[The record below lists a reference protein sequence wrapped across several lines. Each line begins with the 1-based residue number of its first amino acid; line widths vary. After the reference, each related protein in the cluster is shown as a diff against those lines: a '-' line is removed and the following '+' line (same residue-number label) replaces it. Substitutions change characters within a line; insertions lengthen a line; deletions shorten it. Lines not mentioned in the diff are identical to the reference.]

1 MSPPVLDVRDLTV
14 EQGSV
19 ALVDRVSFELR
30 RGERV
35 GVIGESGSGKSLT
48 ALAIMGL
55 LPDELRPRGSVTLE
69 ETSLLPLPEREL
81 ARLRGERIAMVFQ
94 EPMTALD
101 PMMRVGSQVAEVVR
115 LHRDVSRAESSA
127 RAEELLGR
135 VGLPAPRERLR
146 SYPHE
151 LSGGQRQRVLI
162 AMALAC
168 DPSVLIADE
177 PTTAL
182 DVTVQA
188 QILELL
194 VRLVAERGT
203 ALLLITHDLPVIASI
218 CERVLVM
225 QDGRIIERGDTA
237 DVFERPREPHT
248 AALLA
253 GTRALASRHTEV
265 EEPAPDEQRQTL
277 IEARGLVREYAMPRS
292 SLRRAPASVRAL
304 RGVDLSVAR
313 GDRFGIVGES
323 GSGKTTLARL
333 LLALDQPQAGE
344 VSFEGQPVSGRPERE
359 LRFLRRQAQIV
370 FQDPLSSLDP
380 RMRVREILLEPLR
393 ALDVPGDHRARIGEL
408 LEAVGLP
415 ANAASRYPHQF
426 SGGQRQRVAIARALA
441 PEPALLIAD
450 EPVSALDVPVRTQ
463 ILDLLRELADG
474 LGLTLI
480 FISHDLSVVRYLCD
494 RVAVMHDGLIVERG
508 PVDEVYDAPQH
519 AYTRA
524 LLAAVPTL

>member
-1 MSPPVLDVRDLTV
+1 MSIAVLAVRDLTV
-14 EQGSV
+14 ELDGLR
-19 ALVDRVSFELR
+19 LVERVGFELAA
-30 RGERV
+30 GERV
-35 GVIGESGSGKSLT
+35 GLIGESGSGKSLT

-55 LPDELRPRGSVTLE
+55 LPDELQTTGSAALGGTELVG
-69 ETSLLPLPEREL
+69 LPEREL

-115 LHRDVSRAESSA
+115 LHRDVPRDEGLA
-127 RAEELLGR
+127 RAEELFAL

-146 SYPHE
+146 AYPHQ

-188 QILELL
+188 QILGLL
-194 VRLVAERGT
+194 RRLVVDRGT
-203 ALLLITHDLPVIASI
+203 ALLLITHDLPVIASV

-225 QDGRIIERGDTA
+225 QDGRIIEEGPTRA
-237 DVFERPREPHT
+237 VFDAPREPHT
-248 AALLA
+248 RAMLA
-253 GTRALASRHTEV
+253 GTRALAEARAL
-265 EEPAPDEQRQTL
+265 PAAAADRDDTV
-277 IEARGLVREYAMPRS
+277 IVEARGLVRTYAMPRT
-292 SLRRAPASVRAL
+292 SLRQGPPSVQAL
-304 RGVDLSVAR
+304 RGVDLSVGR
-313 GDRFGIVGES
+313 GERFGIVGES

-344 VSFEGQPVSGRPERE
+344 VRFEGQQVSGRKERE
-359 LRFLRRQAQIV
+359 LRFLRRRAQIV
-370 FQDPLSSLDP
+370 FQDPMGSLDP
-380 RMRVREILLEPLR
+380 RMRVRQILLEPLR
-393 ALDVPGDHRARIGEL
+393 ALAVPGDHLARVREL
-408 LEAVGLP
+408 LAAVGLP
-415 ANAASRYPHQF
+415 ADAAERYPHQF
-426 SGGQRQRVAIARALA
+426 SGGQRQRIAIARALA
-441 PEPALLIAD
+441 PEPELVIAD
-450 EPVSALDVPVRTQ
+450 EPVSALDVSVRAQ
-463 ILDLLRELADG
+463 ILDLLRDLADR

-494 RVAVMHDGLIVERG
+494 RVAVMRDGEIVEVG
-508 PVDEVYDAPQH
+508 ATEQVYEAPEH

>member
-1 MSPPVLDVRDLTV
+1 MSPLLELQGVTKHFPLRRRADEWVRGAPRAAVQAVTDVSLTV
-14 EQGSV
+14 EP
-19 ALVDRVSFELR
+19 
-30 RGERV
+30 GE
-35 GVIGESGSGKSLT
+35 T
-48 ALAIMGL
+48 LA
-55 LPDELRPRGSVTLE
+55 
-69 ETSLLPLPEREL
+69 
-81 ARLRGERIAMVFQ
+81 
-94 EPMTALD
+94 
-101 PMMRVGSQVAEVVR
+101 
-115 LHRDVSRAESSA
+115 
-127 RAEELLGR
+127 
-135 VGLPAPRERLR
+135 
-146 SYPHE
+146 
-151 LSGGQRQRVLI
+151 
-162 AMALAC
+162 
-168 DPSVLIADE
+168 
-177 PTTAL
+177 
-182 DVTVQA
+182 
-188 QILELL
+188 
-194 VRLVAERGT
+194 
-203 ALLLITHDLPVIASI
+203 
-218 CERVLVM
+218 
-225 QDGRIIERGDTA
+225 
-237 DVFERPREPHT
+237 
-248 AALLA
+248 
-253 GTRALASRHTEV
+253 
-265 EEPAPDEQRQTL
+265 
-277 IEARGLVREYAMPRS
+277 
-292 SLRRAPASVRAL
+292 
-304 RGVDLSVAR
+304 
-313 GDRFGIVGES
+313 IVGES

>member
-1 MSPPVLDVRDLTV
+1 MSEAVLAVRDLTV
-14 EQGSV
+14 ELDGR
-19 ALVDRVSFELR
+19 ALVERVGFELAA
-30 RGERV
+30 GERV
-35 GVIGESGSGKSLT
+35 GMIGESGSGKSLT

-55 LPDELRPRGSVTLE
+55 LPDELRATGSAALGGTELRG
-69 ETSLLPLPEREL
+69 LPEREL

-115 LHRDVSRAESSA
+115 RHRDVTRDEALA
-127 RAEELLGR
+127 RAEELFVL

-146 SYPHE
+146 AYPHQ

-194 VRLVAERGT
+194 RRLVSDRGT
-203 ALLLITHDLPVIASI
+203 ALLLITHDLPVIASL

-225 QDGRIIERGDTA
+225 QDGRIIERGPTREL
-237 DVFERPREPHT
+237 FEAPREPHT
-248 AALLA
+248 RAMLA
-253 GTRALASRHTEV
+253 GTRALAEAPAIS
-265 EEPAPDEQRQTL
+265 EPSSGPDDSVL
-277 IEARGLVREYAMPRS
+277 IEARGLVRTYAMPRT
-292 SLRRAPASVRAL
+292 SLRQAPPRVHAL
-304 RGVDLSVAR
+304 RGVDLSVRR

-344 VSFEGQPVSGRPERE
+344 VRFEGQQVSGRKERE
-359 LRFLRRQAQIV
+359 LRFLRRHAQIV
-370 FQDPLSSLDP
+370 FQDPLGSLDP
-380 RMRVREILLEPLR
+380 RMRVRQILLEPLR
-393 ALDVPGDHRARIGEL
+393 ALDVPGDHDARVREL
-408 LEAVGLP
+408 LAAVGL
-415 ANAASRYPHQF
+415 AVDAASRYPHQF
-426 SGGQRQRVAIARALA
+426 SGGQRQRFAIARALA
-441 PEPALLIAD
+441 PEPALVIAD
-450 EPVSALDVPVRTQ
+450 EPVSALDVSVRAQ
-463 ILDLLRELADG
+463 ILDLLHELADG

-494 RVAVMHDGLIVERG
+494 RVAVMHDGQIVEVG
-508 PVDEVYDAPQH
+508 STEQVYEEPQH

-524 LLAAVPTL
+524 LLAAVPSL

>member
-1 MSPPVLDVRDLTV
+1 MSDAVLAVRDLTV
-14 EQGSV
+14 ELDGL
-19 ALVDRVSFELR
+19 ALVERVGFELAA
-30 RGERV
+30 GERV
-35 GVIGESGSGKSLT
+35 GLIGESGSGKSLT
-48 ALAIMGL
+48 ALSLMGL
-55 LPDELRPRGSVTLE
+55 LPDELRASGSATLDGAE
-69 ETSLLPLPEREL
+69 LLGLSEREL
-81 ARLRGERIAMVFQ
+81 APLRGERIAMVFQ

-101 PMMRVGSQVAEVVR
+101 PMMRVGRQVAEVVR
-115 LHRDVSRAESSA
+115 THRDVPRDEALA
-127 RAEELLGR
+127 RAEELFALA
-135 VGLPAPRERLR
+135 GLPAPRERLR
-146 SYPHE
+146 AYPHQ

-194 VRLVAERGT
+194 RRLVVDRGT
-203 ALLLITHDLPVIASI
+203 ALLLITHDLPVIASV

-225 QDGRIIERGDTA
+225 QEGRIVERGATA
-237 DVFERPREPHT
+237 DVFASPREPRT
-248 AALLA
+248 RAMLA
-253 GTRALASRHTEV
+253 GTLALAETPPAAEPGADGQRDVLV
-265 EEPAPDEQRQTL
+265 EAH
-277 IEARGLVREYAMPRS
+277 GLVRTYALPRS
-292 SLRRAPASVRAL
+292 SFRQHPGSIEAL
-304 RGVDLSVAR
+304 RGVDLTVAR
-313 GDRFGIVGES
+313 GDRVGIVGES

-333 LLALDQPQAGE
+333 LLALDQPQSGD
-344 VSFEGQPVSGRPERE
+344 VRFEGRQVSGRKERE

-370 FQDPLSSLDP
+370 FQDPMGSLDP

-393 ALDVPGDHRARIGEL
+393 ALDVAGDHGARVREL
-408 LEAVGLP
+408 LDAVGLP
-415 ANAASRYPHQF
+415 ADAATRYPHQF

-441 PEPALLIAD
+441 PEPALVIAD
-450 EPVSALDVPVRTQ
+450 EPVSALDVSVRAQ

-494 RVAVMHDGLIVERG
+494 RVAVMQHGQIVEQG
-508 PVDEVYDAPQH
+508 STEQVYEAPQH

-524 LLAAVPTL
+524 LLAAVPVL

>member
-1 MSPPVLDVRDLTV
+1 MSAPVLEVRDLTV
-14 EQGSV
+14 ELGSA
-19 ALVDRVSFELR
+19 ALVDRVSFELHP
-30 RGERV
+30 GERV
-35 GVIGESGSGKSLT
+35 GLIGESGSGKSLT

-55 LPDELRPRGSVTLE
+55 LPDELRPRGSVVLE
-69 ETSLLPLPEREL
+69 GTGLLPLPEREL

-115 LHRDVSRAESSA
+115 LHQEVSRSEAQAQAEA
-127 RAEELLGR
+127 LLGR
-135 VGLPAPRERLR
+135 VGLPRPRERLR
-146 SYPHE
+146 AYPHQ

-194 VRLVAERGT
+194 HRLVAEQGT

-225 QDGRIIERGDTA
+225 QGGSIIERGTTSE
-237 DVFERPREPHT
+237 VFERPREQHT

-253 GTRALASRHTEV
+253 GTRALAVAHPAV
-265 EEPAPDEQRQTL
+265 ETPPPGDVRDAL
-277 IEARGLVREYAMPRS
+277 IEARGLVRVYAVPRS
-292 SLRRAPASVRAL
+292 SLRRAPAGVHAL

-344 VSFEGQPVSGRPERE
+344 VRFEGQRVTGRKERE

-393 ALDVPGDHRARIGEL
+393 ALDVPGDHRARIAEL

-463 ILDLLRELADG
+463 ILDLLRELADD

-480 FISHDLSVVRYLCD
+480 FISHDLTVVRYLCD
-494 RVAVMHDGLIVERG
+494 RVAVMHDGLIVESG
-508 PVDEVYDAPQH
+508 PVGEVYDAPQL

-524 LLAAVPTL
+524 LLAAMPTL

>member
-1 MSPPVLDVRDLTV
+1 MTAVLTVRDLTV
-14 EQGSV
+14 ELGGFP
-19 ALVDRVSFELR
+19 LVDRVGFELGA
-30 RGERV
+30 GERV
-35 GVIGESGSGKSLT
+35 GLIGESGSGKSLT
-48 ALAIMGL
+48 ALALMGL
-55 LPDELRPRGSVTLE
+55 LPDELRPSGSVTLGG
-69 ETSLLPLPEREL
+69 TSLLTLPERAL
-81 ARLRGERIAMVFQ
+81 AGLRGERIAMVFQ

-115 LHRDVSRAESSA
+115 LHRDVSRAQALA
-127 RAEELLGR
+127 RAEELFAR
-135 VGLPAPRERLR
+135 VGLPDPRARLR
-146 SYPHE
+146 AYPHQ

-194 VRLVAERGT
+194 HCLVVEQGT

-225 QDGRIIERGDTA
+225 QDGRIIERGPLA
-237 DVFERPREPHT
+237 EVFESPHEAHT
-248 AALLA
+248 QALVA
-253 GTRALASRHTEV
+253 GTRALAARPASVANGRARG
-265 EEPAPDEQRQTL
+265 EPSV
-277 IEARGLVREYAMPRS
+277 IVEARGLVREYAMPRT
-292 SLRRAPASVRAL
+292 SLRHTPATVHAL
-304 RGVDLSVAR
+304 RGVDLEVVR
-313 GDRFGIVGES
+313 GDRVGVVGES
-323 GSGKTTLARL
+323 GAGKSTLARL
-333 LLALDQPQAGE
+333 LLALDQPQGGE
-344 VSFEGQPVSGRPERE
+344 VRFEGQQVNGRKERD

-370 FQDPLSSLDP
+370 FQDPRSSLDP

-393 ALDVPGDHRARIGEL
+393 ALDVPGDHRVRVREL
-408 LEAVGLP
+408 LDAVGLP
-415 ANAASRYPHQF
+415 ADAATRYPHQF
-426 SGGQRQRVAIARALA
+426 SGGQRQRIAIGRAIA
-441 PEPALLIAD
+441 PQPALLIAD
-450 EPVSALDVPVRTQ
+450 EPVSALDVSVRAQ

-494 RVAVMHDGLIVERG
+494 RVAVMRDGRVVETG
-508 PVDEVYDAPQH
+508 PVDQVYDTPQH

-524 LLAAVPTL
+524 LLAAVPML

>member
-1 MSPPVLDVRDLTV
+1 VTAPVLAVRDLSV
-14 EQGSV
+14 ALGSV
-19 ALVDRVSFELR
+19 PLVDRVGFELGA
-30 RGERV
+30 GERV
-35 GVIGESGSGKSLT
+35 GLIGESGSGKSLT

-55 LPDELRPRGSVTLE
+55 LADELRPSGVASLG
-69 ETSLLPLPEREL
+69 ETDLLALPERDL
-81 ARLRGERIAMVFQ
+81 ARLRGDRIAMVFQ

-101 PMMRVGSQVAEVVR
+101 PMMRVGAQVAEVVR
-115 LHRDVSRAESSA
+115 LHREVSRGEALA
-127 RAEELLGR
+127 RAELLFGR
-135 VGLPAPRERLR
+135 VGLPDPRARLR
-146 SYPHE
+146 AYPHQ

-194 VRLVAERGT
+194 HDLVIEQGT

-225 QDGRIIERGDTA
+225 QGGRIIEQGATA
-237 DVFERPREPHT
+237 ELFEAPREAHT
-248 AALLA
+248 RALLA
-253 GTRALASRHTEV
+253 GTRALAV
-265 EEPAPDEQRQTL
+265 APPIAPPATGERTTL
-277 IEARGLVREYAMPRS
+277 IEARGLVRAYAMPRD
-292 SLRRAPASVRAL
+292 SLRHAPASVRAL
-304 RGVDLSVAR
+304 GGVDLDVAR

-323 GSGKTTLARL
+323 GSGKSTLARL

-344 VSFEGQPVSGRPERE
+344 VRFEGQQLSGRKERE
-359 LRFLRRQAQIV
+359 LGFLRRQAQIV
-370 FQDPLSSLDP
+370 FQDPMSSLDP
-380 RMRVREILLEPLR
+380 RMRVREILLEPLQ
-393 ALDVPGDHRARIGEL
+393 ALDVAGDHGARMREL
-408 LEAVGLP
+408 LDAVGLHSD
-415 ANAASRYPHQF
+415 ALTRYPHQF
-426 SGGQRQRVAIARALA
+426 SGGQRQRIAIARALA
-441 PEPALLIAD
+441 PAPTLLIAD
-450 EPVSALDVPVRTQ
+450 EPVSALDVSVRAQ

-474 LGLTLI
+474 LALTLI

-494 RVAVMHDGLIVERG
+494 RVAVMHEGLIVESG
-508 PVDEVYDAPQH
+508 PADQVYDAPQH

>member
-1 MSPPVLDVRDLTV
+1 MSAAVLTVRDLTV
-14 EQGSV
+14 ELGDV
-19 ALVDRVSFELR
+19 ALVDRVSFELAA
-30 RGERV
+30 GERV
-35 GVIGESGSGKSLT
+35 GLIGESGSGKSLT

-55 LPDELRPRGSVTLE
+55 LADELRPSGSAVLGA
-69 ETSLLPLPEREL
+69 SDLLSLPEREL

-115 LHRDVSRAESSA
+115 LHRDVPRAEALA
-127 RAEELLGR
+127 RAQELFAR
-135 VGLPAPRERLR
+135 VGLPSPHERLR
-146 SYPHE
+146 AYPHQ

-194 VRLVAERGT
+194 HRLVVEQGT

-225 QDGRIIERGDTA
+225 QHGRIIERGTIA
-237 DVFERPREPHT
+237 ELFEHPSQPHT
-248 AALLA
+248 RALLES
-253 GTRALASRHTEV
+253 TRALALPPGL
-265 EEPAPDEQRQTL
+265 EEPASGQPAAGML
-277 IEARGLVREYAMPRS
+277 IEARGLVREYPMPRA
-292 SLRRAPASVRAL
+292 SLRRAAPRVQAL
-304 RGVDLSVAR
+304 RGVDLAVAR
-313 GDRFGIVGES
+313 GDRLGIVGES
-323 GSGKTTLARL
+323 GSGKSTLARL

-344 VSFEGQPVSGRPERE
+344 VLFEDQRVSGRSERE
-359 LRFLRRQAQIV
+359 LRFLRRSAQIV
-370 FQDPLSSLDP
+370 FQDPMSSLDP

-393 ALDVPGDHRARIGEL
+393 ALDVPGDHGARMREL
-408 LEAVGLP
+408 LAAVGLP
-415 ANAASRYPHQF
+415 GDALERYPHQF

-441 PEPALLIAD
+441 PEPSLLIAD
-450 EPVSALDVPVRTQ
+450 EPVSALDVSVRTQ
-463 ILDLLRELADG
+463 ILDVLRELADR
-474 LGLTLI
+474 LGVTLI

-494 RVAVMHDGLIVERG
+494 RVVVMHDGQIVEQG
-508 PVDEVYDAPQH
+508 PLRQVYDAPQH

-524 LLAAVPTL
+524 LLAAVPLL